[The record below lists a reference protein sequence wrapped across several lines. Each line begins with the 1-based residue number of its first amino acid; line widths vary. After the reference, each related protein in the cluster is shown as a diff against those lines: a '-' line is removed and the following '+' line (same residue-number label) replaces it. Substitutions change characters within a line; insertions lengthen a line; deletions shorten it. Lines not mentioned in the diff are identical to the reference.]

1 VKSPPYFITLE
12 GIEGVGKT
20 TQLAYLSDFL
30 QQQHI
35 PHVTTREP
43 GGTELGEKLRTLL
56 LSEINLGYDGELL
69 LMFAARAEHIQQVI
83 RPALARGEWVLCDR
97 FSDASYAYQGTGRGI
112 AYERIAQLEQWVQG
126 DLRPDLTLLLD
137 APVTTGLER
146 VQQRRP
152 STDRFEREQDFFFE
166 KVRQG
171 YLKLVDLHPHRYKVI
186 DAAMSLEKVTEQV
199 FSIIN
204 QLIGNLDV
212 T

>member
-137 APVTTGLER
+137 APVTIGLER

-171 YLKLVDLHPHRYKVI
+171 YLKLVNLHPHRYKVI